1 MDIKS
6 VGKRFN
12 IEVLIHG
19 EKVENT
25 LTLIGIEKQ
34 NLSLPKNKKVE
45 PCIVQNGLLDQY
57 KTIYFSETKNLKKRV
72 NTTQMVI

>member
-25 LTLIGIEKQ
+25 LTLIEIEKQ
-34 NLSLPKNKKVE
+34 NLSLPKNEKVE
-45 PCIVQNGLLDQY
+45 PCIVQNGLLD
-57 KTIYFSETKNLKKRV
+57 
-72 NTTQMVI
+72 

>member
-25 LTLIGIEKQ
+25 LTLIEIEKQ
-34 NLSLPKNKKVE
+34 NLASQKTNSKN
-45 PCIVQNGLLDQY
+45 Y
-57 KTIYFSETKNLKKRV
+57 R
-72 NTTQMVI
+72 